1 MQSGGSCKRFHFIL
15 SRTQILQ
22 QSEFTPCYYQLVT
35 FCASAAFHA
44 TSREFP
50 ERFDNTITTPVYIT
64 IPVERDRKNMYEF
77 PCEDCPRKT
86 FFFAPPVSLELH
98 PAVEFSRLNPLAK
111 SLCFSLRVRGTVYPA
126 DPLALGHSAVL
137 QYYDLVSAF
146 SAASAGSGPR
156 GALDPEYSSRGI
168 VVGSIAVPPAVPQRP
183 SASGKAARRRSWPTN
198 TGRGALLSRGWAIER
213 GPSALSLIRLS

>member
-1 MQSGGSCKRFHFIL
+1 MRGL
-15 SRTQILQ
+15 S
-22 QSEFTPCYYQLVT
+22 E
-35 FCASAAFHA
+35 
-44 TSREFP
+44 E
-50 ERFDNTITTPVYIT
+50 N
-64 IPVERDRKNMYEF
+64 
-77 PCEDCPRKT
+77 

-111 SLCFSLRVRGTVYPA
+111 SLCFSLRVRGTIYPA

-183 SASGKAARRRSWPTN
+183 SASGKAALLAHKPWSRRLVITRMGHRARPKCALAHTLIMRQHGSAPPSLRRDGGSSPPREMQLIQLRKQSVN
-198 TGRGALLSRGWAIER
+198 IIGRAFIMETLK
-213 GPSALSLIRLS
+213 

>member
-1 MQSGGSCKRFHFIL
+1 MRGL
-15 SRTQILQ
+15 S
-22 QSEFTPCYYQLVT
+22 E
-35 FCASAAFHA
+35 
-44 TSREFP
+44 E
-50 ERFDNTITTPVYIT
+50 N
-64 IPVERDRKNMYEF
+64 
-77 PCEDCPRKT
+77 

-111 SLCFSLRVRGTVYPA
+111 SLCFSLRVRGTIYPA

-198 TGRGALLSRGWAIER
+198 PGRGALLSRGWAIAR
-213 GPSALSLIRLS
+213 PKCALAHTLIMRQHGSAPPLCGATAGRPRHEICN